1 MVIIGIDP
9 GLYGAV
15 AILAEDGAVE
25 ALYDTP
31 TLTLRTS
38 RGTRQEYAVPGL
50 VALLEPYRG
59 LPCHVLIEEAQPM
72 PGQGVRSMFTCGLG
86 MGVWLGILAALAL
99 PHSRVRP
106 QVWKKALGLG
116 KDKEAARLRAQQLF
130 PTADL
135 RLKKHHGRAE
145 ALLLAR
151 YGQRAGGRLPSARR
165 PASFSRV

>member
-1 MVIIGIDP
+1 MQSIGIDP

-15 AILAEDGAVE
+15 AVLAPDGTVK
-25 ALYDTP
+25 ALAHVP
-31 TLTLRTS
+31 TFTLRTS
-38 RGTRQEYAVPGL
+38 RGTRQEYDVPGL
-50 VALLEPYRG
+50 VAILEPYRG

-72 PGQGVRSMFTCGLG
+72 PGQGVRSMFTWGLG
-86 MGVWLGILAALAL
+86 MGIWLGILAALAL
-99 PHSRVRP
+99 PHTRVRP
-106 QVWKKALGLG
+106 QIWKKAFSLG

-151 YGQRAGGRLPSARR
+151 YGQRAGGCLPSAGR